1 MHSTSP
7 NSHYLRL
14 LQPNKVSYTHIQ
26 TVYGKSETEE
36 RKGELNFSEVMLT
49 YLSAAT
55 KCKASFG
62 KPQREEE
69 QGQPVSKQLE
79 KSRFFLKNEN
89 NFEAINV

>member
-1 MHSTSP
+1 
-7 NSHYLRL
+7 
-14 LQPNKVSYTHIQ
+14 
-26 TVYGKSETEE
+26 
-36 RKGELNFSEVMLT
+36 MLT

-55 KCKASFG
+55 KCKASFD

-79 KSRFFLKNEN
+79 KSRFFLKNES